1 MSTAADEDDWERAE
15 LQAKLE
21 ALKLQAET
29 QVTNAAGNA
38 PNNGRGGGSPA
49 FIMPARLMTRPIAGE
64 INFLQDLSPAAAAA
78 TGPAPVVEDKVP
90 IDSAIVSAMETPRER
105 MHVLTI
111 ENELLNFVK
120 STDRVMEI
128 PPMTNSYRRLLT
140 YRVAQRF
147 GLTHAAAETSAEGER
162 GIVIYRTL
170 DTRIPS
176 PLLIDLPTP
185 SFHDNPESPF
195 GSSQNLFRTLRPKEV

>member
-78 TGPAPVVEDKVP
+78 TD
-90 IDSAIVSAMETPRER
+90 
-105 MHVLTI
+105 
-111 ENELLNFVK
+111 
-120 STDRVMEI
+120 
-128 PPMTNSYRRLLT
+128 
-140 YRVAQRF
+140 
-147 GLTHAAAETSAEGER
+147 
-162 GIVIYRTL
+162 
-170 DTRIPS
+170 
-176 PLLIDLPTP
+176 
-185 SFHDNPESPF
+185 
-195 GSSQNLFRTLRPKEV
+195 